1 MKRVCFLIDGFNLY
15 HSIKDLN
22 KIHGIKAKWL
32 DLHSLCQ
39 SYIYLFGKDA
49 VLQDIYYFSAYPN
62 HLAIKSPDTLVRHKN
77 FVSCLEDMNVKVI
90 LGRFKEKKVFCSNC
104 KTIVTKHEEK
114 ETDVAIAIKI
124 IELFH
129 EDSCDIQ
136 VIISGD
142 TDLAPA
148 VRTSLSLFKNKQICF
163 AFPFNRKMK
172 ELSKLS
178 TLASFSIS
186 AGNYQKHLLPDPY
199 ILKDGQKISKPPT
212 W

>member
-1 MKRVCFLIDGFNLY
+1 M
-15 HSIKDLN
+15 
-22 KIHGIKAKWL
+22 
-32 DLHSLCQ
+32 
-39 SYIYLFGKDA
+39 
-49 VLQDIYYFSAYPN
+49 
-62 HLAIKSPDTLVRHKN
+62 
-77 FVSCLEDMNVKVI
+77 
-90 LGRFKEKKVFCSNC
+90 
-104 KTIVTKHEEK
+104 
-114 ETDVAIAIKI
+114 
-124 IELFH
+124 FH

-148 VRTSLSLFKNKQICF
+148 VRTSLSLFKSKQICF

>member
-1 MKRVCFLIDGFNLY
+1 MKRVSFLIDGFNLY
-15 HSIKDLN
+15 HSIKDLY

-32 DLHSLCQ
+32 DLHSLCE
-39 SYIYLFGKDA
+39 SYLYLFGKEA

-62 HLAIKSPDTLVRHKN
+62 HLATNSPDTIARHKD
-77 FVSCLEDMNVKVI
+77 FVSCIEDLGVKVI

-114 ETDVAIAIKI
+114 ETDVAIAVKI

-129 EDSCDIQ
+129 IDSCDIQ

-148 VRTSLSLFKNKQICF
+148 VRTSLTLFKSKQVCF

-186 AGNYQKHLLPDPY
+186 AANYQNHLLPDPY
-199 ILKDGQKISKPPT
+199 ILNDGQKISKPSK